1 MKDFNFDWWKDL
13 AERDP
18 AAFYVARDRALR
30 NIVTATPEHEHT
42 LQALQDKV
50 DQVRA
55 LSGSPAASAQ
65 NIAALLQ
72 DHLSALRSGCDQ
84 LAAEIKTLEQMQ
96 GATPREAKN

>member
-18 AAFYVARDRALR
+18 AAFYLARDRALK
-30 NIVTATPEHEHT
+30 NIVAATPEHEQT

-50 DQVRA
+50 DQLRA

-72 DHLSALRSGCDQ
+72 EHLATLRVACDN
-84 LAAEIKTLEQMQ
+84 LAAEMKTLEEMQ
-96 GATPREAKN
+96 RATPRQPSN